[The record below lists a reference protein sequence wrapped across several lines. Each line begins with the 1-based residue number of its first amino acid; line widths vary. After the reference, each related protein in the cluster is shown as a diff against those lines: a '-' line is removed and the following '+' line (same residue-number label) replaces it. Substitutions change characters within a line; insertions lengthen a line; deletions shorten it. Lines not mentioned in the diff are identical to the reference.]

1 LARRACYINPA
12 VFSGDHGSAL
22 LSVVALIT
30 EQGLIFCPTLWMML
44 LQFDGARGFSAGER
58 ARYGSELVAA
68 LVQFARH
75 RKMGSPLILMPT
87 FVSNS

>member
-1 LARRACYINPA
+1 
-12 VFSGDHGSAL
+12 
-22 LSVVALIT
+22 
-30 EQGLIFCPTLWMML
+30 MML

-58 ARYGSELVAA
+58 ARYGSDLVAA